1 MAQRTILTK
10 TQACWVG
17 LESTFGTLATNM
29 RRLYLRGA
37 AMPLGTLTRDQL
49 ARDDASVYQHDNQSD
64 ILGLQSGAPVKLPF
78 DCKRIIARLDKDA
91 TPPAV
96 TDSDALSHQ
105 VVLHHAF
112 GTSHVDAGG
121 VIQSSATVAD
131 YTALTLDTGE
141 GARFVAGQICI
152 PHVAGVGHPRYVKS
166 VVGEVV
172 TVWPALPSL
181 PASGQLMLNTY
192 TFARAEAHSSSLS
205 VQTAHTQTGATETQR
220 QATGIAGQIAWT
232 GEVKKLAAWAFE
244 GALQA
249 WADSGDLSLTVADAA
264 DDMGDAMLWNP
275 TLLLWDNTVLTS
287 PTATN
292 APKTM
297 VAIPNTFVVVG
308 TGGGV
313 EGASAK
319 VMTSGRDAPATFEI
333 VTLFDRSY
341 ETAYEA
347 ETKYGALLYSS
358 VGSGTAQRWAI
369 WGAPNLSFSA
379 KPDRTDEGGL
389 VYSHLKFKALAN
401 ANIGGSPLGAS
412 STDFMRSPVVFA
424 EG

>member
-1 MAQRTILTK
+1 MTQRHILTK

-17 LESTFGTLATNM
+17 LEGTFGTLATHM
-29 RRLYLRGA
+29 KRLYLRGA

-78 DCKRIIARLDKDA
+78 DCKRIVARLDKDA

-105 VVLHHAF
+105 IVLHHAF

-121 VIQSSATVAD
+121 VIQSATT
-131 YTALTLDTGE
+131 TALTLDTGE
-141 GARFVAGQICI
+141 GARFVEGQICI
-152 PHVAGVGHPRYVKS
+152 PHVAGVGHPR
-166 VVGEVV
+166 VVTDVTGDVV
-172 TVWPALPSL
+172 TVWPALPGS
-181 PASGQLMLNTY
+181 PATGQLVLNTY
-192 TFARAEAHSSSLS
+192 SFARAEAHSSSLS
-205 VQTAHTQTGATETQR
+205 VQTAHTQAGAAETQR

-232 GEVKKLAAWAFE
+232 GEVKKLAQWAFE

-249 WADSGDLSLTVADAA
+249 WADDGDLSLTVADAA
-264 DDMGDAMLWNP
+264 DDMGEAMLWNP
-275 TLLLWDNTVLTS
+275 TLLLFDNAVGTN

-292 APKTM
+292 APKSM
-297 VAIPNTFVVVG
+297 VALPNAFAVVG

-319 VMTSGRDAPATFEI
+319 VMTSGRDAPATFE
-333 VTLFDRSY
+333 VTTLFDRAY
-341 ETAYEA
+341 ETAYAA
-347 ETKYGALLYSS
+347 ETKYAALMYSS
-358 VGSGTAQRWAI
+358 VGSGTATRWAV
-369 WGAPNLSFSA
+369 WFFPNLSMTA

-401 ANIGGSPLGAS
+401 SNVGGSPLGAS

>member
-1 MAQRTILTK
+1 MTQRTILTK
-10 TQACWVG
+10 NQACWVG
-17 LESTFGTLATNM
+17 LEGTFGTLASVM

-64 ILGLQSGAPVKLPF
+64 ILGLQTGAPVKLPF
-78 DCKRIIARLDKDA
+78 DCKRILARLDKDA

-105 VVLHHAF
+105 IVLHHAF
-112 GTSHVDAGG
+112 GTSHVDAGTL
-121 VIQSSATVAD
+121 IDAATPATT
-131 YTALTLDTGE
+131 TALTVTTGE
-141 GARFVAGQICI
+141 ASRFVAGTICI
-152 PHVAGVGHPRYVKS
+152 PHVAGVGYPR
-166 VVGEVV
+166 VVTDVTGDVI
-172 TVWPALPSL
+172 TVWPALPGS
-181 PASGQLMLNTY
+181 PATGQLVLNTY
-192 TFARAEAHSSSLS
+192 SFARAEAHSSSLS
-205 VQTAHTQTGATETQR
+205 VQTAHTQSGATETQR

-264 DDMGDAMLWNP
+264 DDMGDAVLWNP
-275 TLLLWDNTVLTS
+275 TLFLFDNTVGTN

-292 APKTM
+292 APKSM
-297 VAIPNTFVVVG
+297 VAIPNTFAVVG

-319 VMTSGRDAPATFEI
+319 VMTGGRDAPATFE
-333 VTLFDRSY
+333 VTTLFDRAY
-341 ETAYEA
+341 ETAYAA
-347 ETKYGALLYSS
+347 ETKYAALMYSS
-358 VGSGTAQRWAI
+358 VGSGTSTRWTI
-369 WGAPNLSFSA
+369 WYFPNLSMTA

-401 ANIGGSPLGAS
+401 ANLAGAPIVAG
-412 STDFMRSPVVFA
+412 STDFTRSPVVFA
-424 EG
+424 KG